1 MKIENKITSDRDHDK
16 YITIQELRDLTAQIF
31 ASRSG
36 KANLANKNDIAN
48 FVKKNKKNQICSVNI
63 SNDFTINNVKK
74 TRLKG
79 IVNFFSVALILLIQ
93 TIF

>member
-48 FVKKNKKNQICSVNI
+48 FVKKKQ
-63 SNDFTINNVKK
+63 KK
-74 TRLKG
+74 TD
-79 IVNFFSVALILLIQ
+79 LLS
-93 TIF
+93 

>member
-48 FVKKNKKNQICSVNI
+48 FVKKK
-63 SNDFTINNVKK
+63 KK
-74 TRLKG
+74 TDML
-79 IVNFFSVALILLIQ
+79 S
-93 TIF
+93 

>member
-1 MKIENKITSDRDHDK
+1 MKIENEITSDRDHDK
-16 YITIQELRDLTAQIF
+16 YITTQELNDLTAQIV
-31 ASRSG
+31 ASRLG
-36 KANLANKNDIAN
+36 KANLTNKNDIAN
-48 FVKKNKKNQICSVNI
+48 FVKKKKKKICLVNI